1 MISAEDLIEAFDDL
15 GYTLEDPKVIDRL
28 CGLCDLYGV
37 DENKISCEYL
47 AFAKKKSFNAPNLE
61 IVDIFDQ
68 EVLKG
73 LQSKQKSNAQKNV
86 YDSSTIGEMLDQ
98 DEEDVLDH
106 YGTPKSVRTKRQIT
120 PESGMN
126 KKRLGLNDST
136 FSPESFSSQTPT
148 TTVCLNSKLDFCDK

>member
-1 MISAEDLIEAFDDL
+1 MISTDDLLEAFDDL

-47 AFAKKKSFNAPNLE
+47 AFAKKKNFNAPSLE
-61 IVDIFDQ
+61 IVDLFDQ
-68 EVLKG
+68 EVLKS
-73 LQSKQKSNAQKNV
+73 LQSKLKANAQKNV

-120 PESGMN
+120 PESGVN
-126 KKRLGLNDST
+126 KKRFGANDLT
-136 FSPESFSSQTPT
+136 FSPESFSQTPT
-148 TTVCLNSKLDFCDK
+148 TMVIVEYTQDPSLE

>member
-1 MISAEDLIEAFDDL
+1 MISTEDLVEAFDDL

-37 DENKISCEYL
+37 DGNKISCEYL

-61 IVDIFDQ
+61 IVDLFDQ
-68 EVLKG
+68 EVLTG
-73 LQSKQKSNAQKNV
+73 LQSKQKANAQKNV

-106 YGTPKSVRTKRQIT
+106 YGTPKSARTKRQIT

-148 TTVCLNSKLDFCDK
+148 TTVRK